1 MASGRKFSIRGR
13 LESQDL
19 RPVIKKEKRPRTKEE
34 RAIQGMRDYRNT
46 KFAKKIDGHTMFNCD
61 KDMDNWRKPWKFMYD
76 IIMPANADSSFEH
89 REF

>member
-13 LESQDL
+13 LESQDMKE
-19 RPVIKKEKRPRTKEE
+19 VKQEKRRPKTKQE
-34 RAIQGMRDYRNT
+34 RAIQGMKDYRNT
-46 KFAKKIDGHTMFNCD
+46 QFAKKIEGHTMFMGD

-76 IIMPANADSSFEH
+76 IMLPADAESSFEH